1 MHTHGAAVLNAE
13 LTEERFR
20 RWGRRGIDPTDDQRR
35 TLQPKWLAQ
44 PTKHNAGTANQQE
57 IELVLRLLV
66 VLLLLSA
73 FACVHHF
80 AKFAWMFAVKGF
92 TPGFTDGSRAEV

>member
-20 RWGRRGIDPTDDQRR
+20 RWGGRSIDAIDDWRRRPEA
-35 TLQPKWLAQ
+35 KWLAQ
-44 PTKHNAGTANQQE
+44 PTKRNAGTANQQE

-66 VLLLLSA
+66 ILLFLSA
-73 FACVHHF
+73 FAGVHHF
-80 AKFAWMFAVKGF
+80 AKFAWMFAVEGF